1 MDNHVVE
8 TPYRVELRE
17 RILHSAA
24 ELFAAHGIKGITM
37 DQIAASLVISKRT
50 LYEIFSDKEELL
62 KECLLKHQEEMHAYV
77 TEVFNSSANVL
88 EVILKLYQRSIEEF
102 HRTNRR
108 FFDDIKRY
116 PKVWEILKSS
126 KHKDAESTM
135 AFFRMGVEQGIF
147 RDDVNFAIVNKQV
160 ELQLHLL
167 IDSDLAEEYS
177 FLEVYESIMLIWIR
191 GISTAKGA
199 QILEEFVQEY
209 RKKQNN
215 K

>member
-17 RILHSAA
+17 RILHSAG

-62 KECLLKHQEEMHAYV
+62 KDCLLYHQQEMHAFV
-77 TEVFNSSANVL
+77 TEVFNNAGNVL
-88 EVILKLYQRSIEEF
+88 EVILKVYQRSIEEF

-108 FFDDIKRY
+108 FFEDIKRY
-116 PKVWEILKSS
+116 PKVCELLKKG

-147 RDDVNFAIVNKQV
+147 RDDINFAIVNQQV
-160 ELQLHLL
+160 EMQLQMLMNSEL
-167 IDSDLAEEYS
+167 IEEYS

-191 GISTAKGA
+191 GITTDKGA
-199 QILEEFVQEY
+199 QILEEFVQEQ
-209 RKKQNN
+209 RKKQN

>member
-17 RILHSAA
+17 RILRSAG

-62 KECLLKHQEEMHAYV
+62 RECLLQHQQEMHVYV
-77 TEVFNSSANVL
+77 TEVFNSSVNVL

-102 HRTNRR
+102 HKTNRR

-116 PKVWEILKSS
+116 PKVWEMLKKN

-160 ELQLHLL
+160 EMQLQML
-167 IDSDLAEEYS
+167 INSELAEEYP
-177 FLEVYESIMLIWIR
+177 LIEVYESIMLIWLR
-191 GISTAKGA
+191 GISTDKGA

-209 RKKQNN
+209 RKKQHS